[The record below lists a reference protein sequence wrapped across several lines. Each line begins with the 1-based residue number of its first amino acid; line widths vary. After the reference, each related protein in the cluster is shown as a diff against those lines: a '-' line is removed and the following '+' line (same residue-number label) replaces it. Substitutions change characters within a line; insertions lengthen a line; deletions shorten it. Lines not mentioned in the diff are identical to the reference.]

1 MSTELTKT
9 ARGDS
14 LLERLDPLPMVVLLK
29 IEGNCSCLRAKVAHM
44 VGHLPT
50 GTKNDRLQRLSHIGS
65 ERPLCYGSLC
75 FSPFSRLLKGEHA
88 MKDEDTLS
96 KNEPPPT
103 TFDHEHGGDGDS
115 RGLSSP
121 AHVAQDIPSSAHLPR
136 MDRRLTLRHH
146 MRFLLV
152 AMVVVVLAALAG
164 GYGLFRAV
172 SPPSRQASSAFQG
185 AHCPFPLGAGLVEG
199 QNVKCGFLTVPEDRS
214 LPKSPTMR
222 LAVAIFQTPS
232 SQRDPDPVLFLSGGP
247 GNALLQTKGPTLNT
261 GNLAYQLQN
270 RDLILFDQRG
280 TGYSQ
285 PSLRCL
291 DSEDVL
297 ALTDDR
303 ACHDRLVKSGINLNA
318 FTTLEDAAD
327 VHDLVRALGYQQVN
341 LQGVSY
347 GTRLALTVMRLF
359 PGDLRSVILDS
370 TLPPQANLVADSPH
384 ATIRAFDVLF
394 HGCEA
399 DPHCNATYPHLQ
411 AIFYHLVTDLNR
423 SPITFQATSQ
433 TGKSVTVHFTGNNLV
448 LWLRQS
454 LYFTWFIPQLPAVI
468 FQIRNHDYTQLAS
481 IYGNS
486 INETMSWGLY
496 FSVECGEDVAF
507 TTQHALQTSVQGLPP
522 QAQPALLD
530 ISLLQF
536 SVCQVWGVKPVP
548 AVQKEPVTSTIST
561 LILQGEYDPV
571 TPPANGMLAAQR
583 LSKGY
588 FLLFPGVGH
597 AVLASNAS
605 NCPTD
610 IMNAFWDKPAE
621 KPNANCISNMF
632 EPFFT

>member
-1 MSTELTKT
+1 
-9 ARGDS
+9 
-14 LLERLDPLPMVVLLK
+14 
-29 IEGNCSCLRAKVAHM
+29 
-44 VGHLPT
+44 
-50 GTKNDRLQRLSHIGS
+50 
-65 ERPLCYGSLC
+65 
-75 FSPFSRLLKGEHA
+75 
-88 MKDEDTLS
+88 MKDDDTFS
-96 KNEPPPT
+96 SNEPPPT
-103 TFDHEHGGDGDS
+103 TSDHERSGDS
-115 RGLSSP
+115 DGRLLSAPPAVPQDAPSP
-121 AHVAQDIPSSAHLPR
+121 AHPPLPE
-136 MDRRLTLRHH
+136 RRLTLRHH
-146 MRFLLV
+146 VGLLPM
-152 AMVVVVLAALAG
+152 ALVVLVVLAG
-164 GYGLFRAV
+164 GYSVFRAV
-172 SPPSRQASSAFQG
+172 SPPTRQTSSALQQ

-199 QNVKCGFLTVPEDRS
+199 QDVKCGFLTVPEDRS

-247 GNALLQTKGPTLNT
+247 GGAILQTKGPTLNT

-285 PSLRCL
+285 PSLRGL

-297 ALTDDR
+297 ALTDVR

-341 LQGVSY
+341 LEGVSY

-359 PGDLRSVILDS
+359 PADLRSVILDS
-370 TLPPQANLVADSPH
+370 TLPPQANPITDPPH
-384 ATIRAFDVLF
+384 AAIRAFDVLF

-411 AIFYHLVTDLNR
+411 AVFYRLVTDLNR
-423 SPITFQATSQ
+423 NPITFQATSQ

-448 LWLRQS
+448 RWLRQS
-454 LYFTWFIPQLPAVI
+454 LSFTRFIPQLPAVI
-468 FQIRNHDYTQLAS
+468 FQIRNHDYTQLAL

-496 FSVECGEDVAF
+496 FSVECGEDIAF
-507 TTQHALQTSVQGLPP
+507 ITQHALQTSVQGLPP

-530 ISLLQF
+530 FGLLEL
-536 SVCQVWGVKPVP
+536 SVCQFWGVKPVP
-548 AVQKEPVTSTIST
+548 AVQKEPVTSTIPT

-571 TPPANGMLAAQR
+571 TPPANGMLAAQTLR
-583 LSKGY
+583 KSY
-588 FLLFPGVGH
+588 FFLFPGVGH
-597 AVLASNAS
+597 GVVASEAS
-605 NCPTD
+605 NCPND
-610 IMNAFWDKPAE
+610 IMNAFLDNPAE
-621 KPNANCISNMF
+621 KPNASCINYMF